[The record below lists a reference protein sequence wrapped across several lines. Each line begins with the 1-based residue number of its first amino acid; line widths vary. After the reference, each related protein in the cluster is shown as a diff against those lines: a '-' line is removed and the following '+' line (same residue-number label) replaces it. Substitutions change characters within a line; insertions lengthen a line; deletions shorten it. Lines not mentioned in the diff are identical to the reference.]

1 MPSYK
6 SALSGTLPVMA
17 ADLVRRR
24 VAVIVAAD
32 GTAAA
37 VAAKAATPTI
47 VFMVG
52 ADPVELGSLP
62 GPISLRRLS
71 NRPPPARRIWPFS
84 GLAGLTDSGPARA

>member
-1 MPSYK
+1 MADDITLTAETGRTTG
-6 SALSGTLPVMA
+6 SAAS
-17 ADLVRRR
+17 RRLR
-24 VAVIVAAD
+24 SNGKVPAVLY
-32 GTAAA
+32 GR
-37 VAAKAATPTI
+37 
-47 VFMVG
+47 G